1 MEPCIVS
8 HFTKAESFRVQESGP
23 ARLKLH
29 VLVGQAWQI
38 LLMDEILHHLG
49 ALNYCNS

>member
-1 MEPCIVS
+1 METCIVS
-8 HFTKAESFRVQESGP
+8 RFTKAESLRVQESGP

-38 LLMDEILHHLG
+38 LLMDELLHHPG
-49 ALNYCNS
+49 ALNYCNT